1 MWVSG
6 RFVSLSGKIG
16 LRFLIIVY
24 MIATIFIVW
33 CKSNS
38 YYVNFCFHV
47 SDFFLFVLFQKNS
60 IGFLKKKCSANFQQ
74 QLLEGGFFS
83 RFLILRSARKSN
95 PSRLNRP
102 YSFRVRSVS
111 RLMCSG
117 TN

>member
-1 MWVSG
+1 
-6 RFVSLSGKIG
+6 
-16 LRFLIIVY
+16 

-74 QLLEGGFFS
+74 QQLEGGFFS
-83 RFLILRSARKSN
+83 RFSFYAQPGKVILHVLTDLIL
-95 PSRLNRP
+95 LE
-102 YSFRVRSVS
+102 
-111 RLMCSG
+111 LG
-117 TN
+117 L